1 VTVSGLDVS
10 FTNRHDTGGRARG
23 EQLPPLLRLLL
34 DGHVG
39 TEEPVLP
46 VALVLNES
54 LLEKIVIA
62 VVIAAAE
69 TVLSGPAKGKVKR

>member
-1 VTVSGLDVS
+1 MRRVQCSIACRRSSG
-10 FTNRHDTGGRARG
+10 
-23 EQLPPLLRLLL
+23 PLL
-34 DGHVG
+34 DGPVG

-46 VALVLNES
+46 VALVLNKS
-54 LLEKIVIA
+54 LLKKIVIA

>member
-1 VTVSGLDVS
+1 MRRLPALY
-10 FTNRHDTGGRARG
+10 R
-23 EQLPPLLRLLL
+23 LPPLLRPLL
-34 DGHVG
+34 DGPVG

-46 VALVLNES
+46 VALVLNKS
-54 LLEKIVIA
+54 LLKKIVIA

>member
-1 VTVSGLDVS
+1 
-10 FTNRHDTGGRARG
+10 
-23 EQLPPLLRLLL
+23 
-34 DGHVG
+34 
-39 TEEPVLP
+39 VLP